1 VPIGLLARFP
11 RRVDPML
18 QTSGKKFF
26 LYGLSIAASEEF
38 LTQGVLQG
46 SYFLWVFT
54 LIPFAL
60 FLLAASCLRNTI
72 HRRLTGWIAPAVY
85 YVFTGALGLSVEWF
99 IIGLSPWR
107 DTTSPLLLIILFHAG
122 MFSFWGTVAFGP
134 YLLLDDRQVTVKIQR
149 SFVSLFVVLM
159 AIAYA
164 LTLAAK
170 LSHASGNVQFL
181 ATIGP
186 VILSFLSMNG
196 VYLWYFY
203 TCGPIQLKSH
213 A

>member
-1 VPIGLLARFP
+1 
-11 RRVDPML
+11 ML
-18 QTSGKKFF
+18 QTSDKKFF

-38 LTQGVLQG
+38 LTQGVLKG

-72 HRRLTGWIAPAVY
+72 RSTADLDGSPQRFY
-85 YVFTGALGLSVEWF
+85 YVFTGALGLGVEWF

-122 MFSFWGTVAFGP
+122 MFSFWGTVAVGP
-134 YLLLDDRQVTVKIQR
+134 YLLLDDRQVMVKIKR

-159 AIAYA
+159 AITYV

-186 VILSFLSMNG
+186 VILSFLTMNG
-196 VYLWYFY
+196 VYLCTSTRAAQFN
-203 TCGPIQLKSH
+203 
-213 A
+213 